1 MDNTFGVRLIS
12 SAGFSRI
19 EVPRNS
25 TFLDMKHEITRMVN
39 VHAKEQKIFLDMANK
54 KPLNLPDNTP
64 VTKLGVK

>member
-25 TFLDMKHEITRMVN
+25 TFLDMKNEITRMVN

-54 KPLNLPDNTP
+54 KPLILPDNTP